1 MCGGELI
8 YSEGTHDLCC
18 ARNPYESMSA
28 EEWEAGA
35 ALHEGR
41 AGYGEGAGEG
51 EAGRLYIYKVW
62 NEGEEGGRLKRS
74 AGSSASI
81 DVRCPL
87 NPARSSSGGM
97 EQDVEADVDVSR
109 SFDAPRGRFAQDET
123 VDKIHPDPPLRKE
136 GIEKEGDNL
145 RPPSEFSGASRVSGM
160 RDTAPEN
167 GHVSREAAGQR
178 GGFEGYAGG
187 ADNAQASDAPVKGH
201 VKEMTVQNRVA
212 EISSGENDQV
222 NPSATPVKTHRCVFA
237 VSFTESGRFGTLW
250 SMRTVHAETNY
261 FSLTRLMQK
270 IEKRLRNGEPL
281 AANAPNPPKK
291 RERSAA
297 AKLAF
302 RFGIEEEDVY
312 SIRYSTETVKRLAL
326 FYGISERDVR
336 RIRDVEIGEE

>member
-1 MCGGELI
+1 MGEGFDHLRCPMCGGELI

-18 ARNPYESMSA
+18 ARNPYESMSG

-41 AGYGEGAGEG
+41 AGYGEGAGKG

-62 NEGEEGGRLKRS
+62 NEGE
-74 AGSSASI
+74 ADI
-81 DVRCPL
+81 DVC
-87 NPARSSSGGM
+87 
-97 EQDVEADVDVSR
+97 R
-109 SFDAPRGRFAQDET
+109 SFDAPRDRFARDET

-136 GIEKEGDNL
+136 GIEKEGDNM
-145 RPPSEFSGASRVSGM
+145 RPLAELSGASRVSGM
-160 RDTAPEN
+160 RDAAPEN

-178 GGFEGYAGG
+178 RGFETNASSG
-187 ADNAQASDAPVKGH
+187 DEAQAQD
-201 VKEMTVQNRVA
+201 
-212 EISSGENDQV
+212 
-222 NPSATPVKTHRCVFA
+222 TPVKTHKCVFA
-237 VSFTESGRFGTLW
+237 VSFTESGRFGMLW

-261 FSLTRLMQK
+261 FSITRLMQK

-312 SIRYSTETVKRLAL
+312 SIRFSTETVKRLAL

-336 RIRDVEIGEE
+336 RIREAEGVEE

>member
-1 MCGGELI
+1 MGLFG
-8 YSEGTHDLCC
+8 
-18 ARNPYESMSA
+18 
-28 EEWEAGA
+28 
-35 ALHEGR
+35 
-41 AGYGEGAGEG
+41 GEGAGEG

-62 NEGEEGGRLKRS
+62 NEGE
-74 AGSSASI
+74 ADI
-81 DVRCPL
+81 DVC
-87 NPARSSSGGM
+87 
-97 EQDVEADVDVSR
+97 R
-109 SFDAPRGRFAQDET
+109 SFDAPRDRFARDET

-136 GIEKEGDNL
+136 GIEKEGDNM
-145 RPPSEFSGASRVSGM
+145 RPLAELSGASRVSGM
-160 RDTAPEN
+160 RDAAPEN

-178 GGFEGYAGG
+178 RGFETNASSG
-187 ADNAQASDAPVKGH
+187 DEAQAQD
-201 VKEMTVQNRVA
+201 
-212 EISSGENDQV
+212 
-222 NPSATPVKTHRCVFA
+222 TPVKTHKCVFA
-237 VSFTESGRFGTLW
+237 VSFTESGRFGMLW

-312 SIRYSTETVKRLAL
+312 SIRFSTETVKRLAL

-336 RIRDVEIGEE
+336 RIREAEVGEE

>member
-1 MCGGELI
+1 MGEGFDHLRCPMCGGELI

-28 EEWEAGA
+28 EEWETSA

-41 AGYGEGAGEG
+41 TEYGEGAGEG
-51 EAGRLYIYKVW
+51 DAGRLYIYKVW
-62 NEGEEGGRLKRS
+62 NEGE
-74 AGSSASI
+74 ADI
-81 DVRCPL
+81 DVC
-87 NPARSSSGGM
+87 
-97 EQDVEADVDVSR
+97 R
-109 SFDAPRGRFAQDET
+109 SFDAPRDRFARDET

-136 GIEKEGDNL
+136 GIEKEGDNM
-145 RPPSEFSGASRVSGM
+145 RPLAELSGASRVSGM
-160 RDTAPEN
+160 RDAAPEN

-178 GGFEGYAGG
+178 RGFETNASSG
-187 ADNAQASDAPVKGH
+187 DEAQAQD
-201 VKEMTVQNRVA
+201 
-212 EISSGENDQV
+212 
-222 NPSATPVKTHRCVFA
+222 TPVKTHKCVFA

-312 SIRYSTETVKRLAL
+312 SIRFSTETVKRLAL

-336 RIRDVEIGEE
+336 RIREAEVGEE